1 MKDIVISGKAVKR
14 EFVVALG
21 CFAAVFTVNVAAV
34 IMYVRPWVEI
44 FTQIGYVFVI
54 AVVIYVILLMFR
66 VLYQIIRILIKK

>member
-14 EFVVALG
+14 EFIVALS
-21 CFAAVFTVNVAAV
+21 CFAAAFIINVAAV

-44 FTQIGYVFVI
+44 FTQIGYVFVT
-54 AVVIYVILLMFR
+54 AVVIYVLLLVFR